1 MKTRKPQAGH
11 NADIEAA
18 HWGVLGLWPETLNVL
33 KPHWIMCV
41 QSVRAAVLPVL
52 VSTIGLASVTDLA
65 LVAEAHGCEQ
75 LERAC
80 VRFAADPD
88 VLCRLWQQPRFLQ
101 VLAVH
106 CLVAASACGS
116 CVRVWNRS
124 QRLYTCV
131 SPSPSGG
138 VRRTGCKRVSRTCS
152 CRLMCRRPSDG

>member
-1 MKTRKPQAGH
+1 M
-11 NADIEAA
+11 
-18 HWGVLGLWPETLNVL
+18 
-33 KPHWIMCV
+33 

-116 CVRVWNRS
+116 CFGIAH
-124 QRLYTCV
+124 
-131 SPSPSGG
+131 SGLTYLRESVAKWWRESHG
-138 VRRTGCKRVSRTCS
+138 MQAC
-152 CRLMCRRPSDG
+152 